1 MSSRVMKALGL
12 LLLIDCLIT
21 FSQAKIYSRC
31 KLARRLEH
39 SGMDKF
45 RGYSLENWLC
55 VAYYESGFDTEA
67 QNTLEDGSTAYGIFQ
82 IDSRIWCKNDEEPSK
97 NRCHISCSDLL
108 NDDISD
114 DIMCAK
120 KIVKETES
128 MDYWDSWKIH
138 CEDKDLSEWIEGCN
152 DN

>member
-1 MSSRVMKALGL
+1 MQTAIFRDFSLVAEPEVGFPLALRFPVHHSWARL
-12 LLLIDCLIT
+12 QRSLCSIHCLGVT
-21 FSQAKIYSRC
+21 RP
-31 KLARRLEH
+31 
-39 SGMDKF
+39 
-45 RGYSLENWLC
+45 RGLC